1 MKVTGGRNQKIFG
14 GKMAEINKVTQEEL
28 ERIKRLIESVK
39 YGSVNIII
47 QDGKIVQIDKN
58 EKIRL

>member
-1 MKVTGGRNQKIFG
+1 
-14 GKMAEINKVTQEEL
+14 MAEINKITQEEL
-28 ERIKRLIESVK
+28 ERIKKLIESVK

-58 EKIRL
+58 EKISL

>member
-1 MKVTGGRNQKIFG
+1 
-14 GKMAEINKVTQEEL
+14 MAEINKVTQEEL

>member
-1 MKVTGGRNQKIFG
+1 MTDRLLHAGRMTMGEKGVVKDN
-14 GKMAEINKVTQEEL
+14 EL
-28 ERIKRLIESVK
+28 KQIKEHVESIK

>member
-1 MKVTGGRNQKIFG
+1 
-14 GKMAEINKVTQEEL
+14 MAEINKVTQEEL
-28 ERIKRLIESVK
+28 ERIKKLIESVK

>member
-1 MKVTGGRNQKIFG
+1 
-14 GKMAEINKVTQEEL
+14 MAEIKKVSDEEL
-28 ERIKRLIESVK
+28 EKIRKLIESLK

-47 QDGKIVQIDKN
+47 QDGKIVQIEKN

>member
-1 MKVTGGRNQKIFG
+1 MTDRLLLAGRITMGEKGVVKDN
-14 GKMAEINKVTQEEL
+14 EL
-28 ERIKRLIESVK
+28 KQIKEHVESIK

>member
-1 MKVTGGRNQKIFG
+1 MPEIKKVSD
-14 GKMAEINKVTQEEL
+14 EEL
-28 ERIKRLIESVK
+28 EKIRKLIESLK
-39 YGSVNIII
+39 YGSINIII

>member
-1 MKVTGGRNQKIFG
+1 VEKAEIKKVT
-14 GKMAEINKVTQEEL
+14 EEEL
-28 ERIKRLIESVK
+28 ERIRKLIESVK

>member
-1 MKVTGGRNQKIFG
+1 
-14 GKMAEINKVTQEEL
+14 MAEIKRVTEEEM
-28 ERIKRLIESVK
+28 ERIRKLIESVK

>member
-1 MKVTGGRNQKIFG
+1 
-14 GKMAEINKVTQEEL
+14 MAEIKKITQEEL
-28 ERIKRLIESVK
+28 EQIKKLIESVR
-39 YGSVNIII
+39 YGAVNIII

>member
-1 MKVTGGRNQKIFG
+1 MPEIKKVSD
-14 GKMAEINKVTQEEL
+14 EEL
-28 ERIKRLIESVK
+28 EKIRKLIESLK